1 MPLFRCYFWRYSS
14 CALIVVKLA
23 AKKMTAIVAAI
34 SAIVTAGEVNNGAE
48 DDAFTMPRG
57 KKSSRII

>member
-1 MPLFRCYFWRYSS
+1 MPLFRCYFWRCSS

-34 SAIVTAGEVNNGAE
+34 SAIVTVGEVNNGGE
-48 DDAFTMPRG
+48 DISIMP
-57 KKSSRII
+57 K